1 MQSFAN
7 SLAKRNTSVVL
18 MASILVVVAFL
29 FLLNL
34 TTGSVNIP
42 FASALHILLG
52 NEAATEAWNNII
64 IKSRLPQALTALI
77 AGASLAVSGL
87 QMQTLFRNP
96 LAGPAVLGISSGASL
111 GVAIVL
117 LIVSGLTGV
126 SLGSIGLVGDMGV
139 SIAAFLGALAVLAL
153 IMLASRYTA
162 SNTVLL
168 IIGIMIGYASSS
180 LVGILKFYSTA
191 SDLKSYV
198 IWGLGSFSNITL
210 SEMPLFI
217 IGLSVFLLLSFF
229 IIKPMNLYMLGEN
242 YAQNLGVNVKLIR
255 LLMILF
261 SGFLVALTTA
271 YTGPIAFLG
280 LAVPHIARNL
290 FLTSDNR
297 ILLPGVILT
306 GSAVALLCNF
316 IARLP
321 GFEGA
326 LPINTVTSIIGAPIV
341 IWVIIRQRRGY
352 E

>member
-1 MQSFAN
+1 MFNYLTINRKYSPT
-7 SLAKRNTSVVL
+7 LVL
-18 MASILVVVAFL
+18 MTSLIIGVLVL

-34 TTGSVNIP
+34 ATGSVHIP
-42 FASALHILLG
+42 FLSAGKILLG
-52 NEAATEAWNNII
+52 YNVEMPAWQNII
-64 IKSRLPQALTALI
+64 LKSRLPQAITALI
-77 AGASLAVSGL
+77 AGSSLAVSGL

-111 GVAIVL
+111 GVAVVL
-117 LIVSGLTGV
+117 LVVSSLTGT
-126 SLGSIGLVGDMGV
+126 SLGEIGIMGDLGV
-139 SIAAFLGALAVLAL
+139 TVAAFLGALGVLAL

-191 SDLKSYV
+191 ADLKSYV

-210 SEMPLFI
+210 SQLPLFTMVL
-217 IGLSVFLLLSFF
+217 IGILLISFLL
-229 IIKPMNLYMLGEN
+229 IKPMNLYMLGEN
-242 YAQNLGVNVKLIR
+242 YAQNLGANVKLIR

-261 SGFLVALTTA
+261 SGFLVAITTA

-290 FLTSDNR
+290 FVSSDNR

-306 GSAVALLCNF
+306 GGAVALLCNF

-341 IWVIIRQRRGY
+341 IWVIIKQRRGY